1 MEGAPLL
8 PGAGGGRGNG
18 GRFGAG
24 RERRRGGEMPR
35 AAALA
40 GSAPLL
46 FGYSMGYTSPAEAS
60 LRAAFP
66 SLDWSLFAA
75 LVLGGACAGS
85 LVAPACSDALGRRRA
100 LQLCGAAPAALGWAA
115 IASAGAGLG
124 GAAVAEGAQ
133 RRIRWL
139 CLGRFASG
147 LGIGSVSA
155 VCPLYL
161 AETAPTHLRGLY
173 GATFQ
178 LSITLGIALAYGAG
192 LQGRQGSP
200 LWLGMAW
207 GGVALALCLALAMEL
222 VPESPRWLLYARG
235 GGSRKAY
242 EALER
247 LRGADA
253 AVGEELA
260 TMEQQRD
267 VSREAEAAPSPF
279 EEGGA
284 SNGGSQVSSEAAVTR
299 VRRLGLAE
307 VLKDRS
313 LLLPVG
319 IGVGMQVFQ
328 QISGINSFIMFTGGV
343 VGSPALGALVM
354 GAQVLATT
362 VSFAVV
368 DQAGRRAMLVA
379 SSLVMAASSAALG
392 LLFHLH
398 VPPGGGG
405 GGGQAELPPGVRH
418 AAAAAIV
425 VYIVGFS
432 LGLGPIPWTL
442 NGELFPGRIRA
453 FASSLATLTNWLCAC
468 LSVWSFDRLQ
478 SWSPGGTFFLYSGA
492 CALCSA
498 FVVFCVPETR
508 GKSLEEIEQVFR
520 RRAGCCGKNK

>member
-8 PGAGGGRGNG
+8 PGARWGRGGGGRG
-18 GRFGAG
+18 GAG
-24 RERRRGGEMPR
+24 RRRRGGEMPW

-40 GSAPLL
+40 GSGPLL

-60 LRAAFP
+60 LRASFP

-75 LVLGGACAGS
+75 LILGGACAGS
-85 LVAPACSDALGRRRA
+85 LVAPACSDAFGRRRA

-124 GAAVAEGAQ
+124 GAAVEEGAQ
-133 RRIRWL
+133 WRIWWL
-139 CLGRFASG
+139 CLGRLASG

-161 AETAPTHLRGLY
+161 AETAPSHLRGLY

-178 LSITLGIALAYGAG
+178 LSITLGIALAYGVG
-192 LQGRQGSP
+192 LERGQGSP

-207 GGVALALCLALAMEL
+207 GGVALALGLALAMEL
-222 VPESPRWLLYARG
+222 VPESPRWLLSTRG

-253 AVGEELA
+253 AVDEELA
-260 TMEQQRD
+260 AMEQLRD
-267 VSREAEAAPSPF
+267 LSNEAEAAPSPF
-279 EEGGA
+279 EGGGA
-284 SNGGSQVSSEAAVTR
+284 SSGGRQVSSQAEGPS
-299 VRRLGLAE
+299 VRRPSLAE
-307 VLKDRS
+307 VLKDRA

-328 QISGINSFIMFTGGV
+328 QFSGINSFIMFTGGV
-343 VGSPALGALVM
+343 VGSPVLGALVM

-368 DQAGRRAMLVA
+368 DRAGRRAMLVA
-379 SSLVMAASSAALG
+379 SSLVMAASSAVLG

-405 GGGQAELPPGVRH
+405 GGAHAALPAGIRH

-478 SWSPGGTFFLYSGA
+478 SWSPGGTFWLYSGA

-498 FVVFCVPETR
+498 FVALCVPETR
-508 GKSLEEIEQVFR
+508 GRSLEEIEQVFK